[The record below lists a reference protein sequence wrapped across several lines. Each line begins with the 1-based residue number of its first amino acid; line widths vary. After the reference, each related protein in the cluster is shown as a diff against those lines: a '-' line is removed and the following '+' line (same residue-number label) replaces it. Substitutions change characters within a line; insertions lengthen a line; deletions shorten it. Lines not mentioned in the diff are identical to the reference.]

1 MEKNPAREREKKE
14 EEKGR
19 KSYQKKKEI
28 KYEGERESLFNKL
41 KE

>member
-14 EEKGR
+14 EEATGR
-19 KSYQKKKEI
+19 KKEI